1 MKKLSNLQAV
11 GVKIW
16 LMQEALPT
24 WSKKTL
30 NIAYEVETDY
40 IFSFSFG
47 HGDVLLVWVIYMVK
61 VKYIHLC
68 IMFLMHDKLTW

>member
-61 VKYIHLC
+61 VNYVC
-68 IMFLMHDKLTW
+68 MFVMMIS